1 MIFSL
6 VRNQKPVESVK
17 QEELEEPG
25 VLKNICRAQTS
36 EFIRLTE
43 LKETSEFIRLTERKE
58 TQQRERKE
66 RNPSGLKRNIGSQL
80 HLSFLSC
87 LLL

>member
-43 LKETSEFIRLTERKE
+43 LKET
-58 TQQRERKE
+58 QQRERKE
-66 RNPSGLKRNIGSQL
+66 RNLSGLKRNIG
-80 HLSFLSC
+80 
-87 LLL
+87 

>member
-36 EFIRLTE
+36 EFIRLTVLKKTSE
-43 LKETSEFIRLTERKE
+43 LIMLTVLKETQLRG
-58 TQQRERKE
+58 RKE
-66 RNPSGLKRNIGSQL
+66 RNPSGQKRN
-80 HLSFLSC
+80 F
-87 LLL
+87 

>member
-6 VRNQKPVESVK
+6 ARNQKPVESVK

-43 LKETSEFIRLTERKE
+43 LQE
-58 TQQRERKE
+58 TQLRERKE
-66 RNPSGLKRNIGSQL
+66 RNLSGLKRNIGS
-80 HLSFLSC
+80 
-87 LLL
+87 